1 MKRKIVVEDEP
12 KLFYCR
18 SCGCLFEADKDDY
31 KLVEGADEGIFAA
44 TSCPDCGHEVYK
56 EVLE

>member
-18 SCGCLFEADKDDY
+18 FCGCLFEADDDDY

-56 EVLE
+56 EVLM

>member
-12 KLFYCR
+12 KLFYCHF
-18 SCGCLFEADKDDY
+18 CGCLFEADDDDC

-56 EVLE
+56 EVLM